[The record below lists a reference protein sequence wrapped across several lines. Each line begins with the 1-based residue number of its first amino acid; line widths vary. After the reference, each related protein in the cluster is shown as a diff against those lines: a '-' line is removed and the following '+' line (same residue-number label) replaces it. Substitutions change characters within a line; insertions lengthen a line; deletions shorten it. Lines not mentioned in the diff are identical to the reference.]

1 MKTLKPF
8 LMLVIGMVMSM
19 AFAYKHYAEE
29 NEASLL
35 AAIKAGKISCIME
48 NNPGYSHYSKCLL
61 MKLQNKTSQVV
72 QIELPAG
79 LQVSPTDSSYQNLVL
94 TETQFVSLQPS
105 ESKKIALFAMCTEP
119 NDHAPG
125 ESTVRYQ
132 LKNHHSP
139 KLTELCKFLFANAYF
154 TSEGQAAVW
163 AVAAN
168 RPIEDISGFDTS
180 AVRKLQMLT
189 AKLTNR
195 KVPPPPAKNDYRR
208 NYYAPPQVM
217 KVVVTGSH
225 SFKFSKTR
233 SVQIAMFNT
242 HNVLVR
248 ELYNNPREPAGSKTI
263 PYKFDASIYTDSVY
277 FMRMIVDGANRME
290 TKMTM

>member
-1 MKTLKPF
+1 MKTLIHF
-8 LMLVIGMVMSM
+8 CLLATGIVMSM
-19 AFAYKHYAEE
+19 AFAYHHLA
-29 NEASLL
+29 EASPASLES
-35 AAIKAGKISCIME
+35 AVKAGKLTCTMQ

-61 MKLQNKTSQVV
+61 LEVQNKSGQLLN
-72 QIELPAG
+72 IEIPAG
-79 LQVSPTDSSYQNLVL
+79 MQVSPNDSSYQNLVL

-105 ESKKIALFAMCTEP
+105 ERKKIELYAMCTEP
-119 NDHAPG
+119 SDHAPG
-125 ESTVRYQ
+125 GNTVHYKLQ
-132 LKNHHSP
+132 HKDSP
-139 KLTELCKFLFANAYF
+139 KLTELCKFLFSNAYY
-154 TSEGQAAVW
+154 TNEGQAAVW

-248 ELYNNPREPAGSKTI
+248 ELYNNPQEPAGSKTI